1 MHRPLRFLQI
11 VVTSQRQSGILVQE
25 LLRCTPLGHSFEGPF
40 DVGEIQVDIA
50 RLHLHITRTNQ
61 LLRLLVD

>member
-1 MHRPLRFLQI
+1 MHRPCRFLQI

-40 DVGEIQVDIA
+40 DVGEIQVDLS
-50 RLHLHITRTNQ
+50 RLHLHIARADQ
-61 LLRLLVD
+61 VLRLIVD

>member
-1 MHRPLRFLQI
+1 MHWPCRFLQI

-40 DVGEIQVDIA
+40 DVGEIQADLS
-50 RLHLHITRTNQ
+50 RLYLHITRADQ
-61 LLRLLVD
+61 ILRLIVD